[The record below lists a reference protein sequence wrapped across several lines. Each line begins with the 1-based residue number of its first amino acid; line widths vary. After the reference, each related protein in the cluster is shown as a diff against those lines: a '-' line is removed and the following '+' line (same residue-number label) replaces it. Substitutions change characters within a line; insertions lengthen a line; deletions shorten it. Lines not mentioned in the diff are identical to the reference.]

1 MDLLLDTHVL
11 VWFAAGDRRL
21 GSDFLNLLP
30 NPRTR
35 LFVSAVTAHE
45 YVDLLMRGRFGE
57 GVDLDQLRDVMGFHL
72 LDFPA
77 ECRAA
82 AQTLPDIQPQARR
95 FKMCVRPGFRFFPP
109 DHGAYGS
116 RSFACSENRD
126 DTSWAD
132 DKPVLD
138 AAAWVVSTSHCC
150 HRPDFAMERAL
161 PKAPRHV
168 RL

>member
-11 VWFAAGDRRL
+11 VWFATGDRRL

-30 NPRTR
+30 NPQTR
-35 LFVSAVTAHE
+35 LFVSAVTAHD

-82 AQTLPDIQPQARR
+82 AQTLPDIHRDPIDRMLIAHAITLDLPLATADATMARYP
-95 FKMCVRPGFRFFPP
+95 VRIV
-109 DHGAYGS
+109 
-116 RSFACSENRD
+116 
-126 DTSWAD
+126 W
-132 DKPVLD
+132 
-138 AAAWVVSTSHCC
+138 
-150 HRPDFAMERAL
+150 
-161 PKAPRHV
+161 
-168 RL
+168 